1 MRYLPALLLLA
12 SCGAPP
18 SAQAP
23 ESGQEKRSVEM
34 SAEELEDRIRGGLLG
49 EIFGNLNGLP
59 HEMKYIAEPGRV
71 EHYTPSLPQGAWTDD
86 DTDIEWV
93 YLAEIQK
100 TGKLYVPPARIAEL
114 WRANMNT
121 GIWCANLYAR
131 QLLDLGVEPPLCGRI
146 AINPWSVFNISAQF
160 VCESFGLISPGMP
173 QTAARIGIHYTHFAV
188 DGEPIQTTQLFTAMI
203 ATAYVEK
210 DMEKIV
216 RAGLAAVDPKSAI
229 HPIVTDVL
237 GWWKENP
244 KDWRETRRRIKEK
257 YTHHGGG
264 MSDKN
269 GYELNT
275 AAVIGALLHGGG
287 DDLKE
292 ILRLAFNFGWDSDC
306 NAAICGAIVG
316 VQRGKKWID
325 EQGWE
330 IKDVYKN
337 TCRDQMPRDET
348 ITGYGDKMIA
358 AARMNI
364 LANGG
369 SERTVE
375 GRKVYRIALEAPA
388 NVEPLPSPLDRSEEL
403 RGDLLPRVEK
413 DLAGAPK
420 DRARA
425 AYLAICLGEGPRLRK
440 ERPEEWKSALEEL
453 KKFPNVLRQIYDA
466 PQPQGARIQAAAR
479 AEGLEKPGK

>member
-1 MRYLPALLLLA
+1 MSPALALLLLVSCSAPAA
-12 SCGAPP
+12 S
-18 SAQAP
+18 
-23 ESGQEKRSVEM
+23 QEKPTAEM
-34 SAEELEDRIRGGLLG
+34 SREELEDRIRGGLLG

-59 HEMKYIAEPGRV
+59 HEMKYIAEPGKV
-71 EHYTPSLPQGAWTDD
+71 ETYTPSLPKGAWTDD

-93 YLAEIQK
+93 YLIEMQK
-100 TGKLYVPPARIAEL
+100 TGELYLPPKRIAEL
-114 WRANMNT
+114 WRANMNS

-131 QLLDLGVEPPLCGRI
+131 QLLDLGIDPPACGRI

-160 VCESFGLISPGMP
+160 VSEAFGLISPGMP
-173 QTAARIGIHYTHFAV
+173 RSAAKIGIHYTHYAV

-203 ATAYVEK
+203 ATAFFEK
-210 DMEKIV
+210 DLEKIV

-237 GWWKENP
+237 TWWKENP
-244 KDWRETRRRIKEK
+244 KEWRETRRRIKEK

-264 MSDKN
+264 ESDRN

-292 ILRLAFNFGWDSDC
+292 VLRLAFNFGWDADC

-325 EQGWE
+325 AQGWE

-337 TCRDQMPRDET
+337 TCRDQMPKDET
-348 ITGYGDKMIA
+348 ITGYGDKLIA
-358 AARMNI
+358 AARTNI

-369 SERTVE
+369 QERVVE
-375 GRKVYRIALEAPA
+375 GKKVYRINLEAPA
-388 NVEPLPSPLDRSEEL
+388 NVEPLPSPIDRLEEL
-403 RGDLLPRVEK
+403 RQDLLPKIEK
-413 DLAGAPK
+413 DLSGGPR

-425 AYLAICLGEGPRLRK
+425 AYLAMALGEAERLRK
-440 ERPEEWKSALEEL
+440 ERPDDWKLALEEL
-453 KKFPNVLRQIYDA
+453 KKFPKVLRQIYDA
-466 PQPQGARIQAAAR
+466 PQPQGTRIQAAAR

>member
-1 MRYLPALLLLA
+1 MKILPAFLLLV
-12 SCGAPP
+12 SCAAPAVP
-18 SAQAP
+18 
-23 ESGQEKRSVEM
+23 QEKRVVEL
-34 SAEELEDRIRGGLLG
+34 SSEELEDRIRGGLLG
-49 EIFGNLNGLP
+49 QIFGNLNGLP
-59 HEMKYIAEPGRV
+59 HEMKYIGEPGKV
-71 EHYTPSLPQGAWTDD
+71 ETYRPSLPKGAWTDD

-93 YLAEIQK
+93 YLAEMQK
-100 TGKLYVPPARIAEL
+100 TGTLTVPPARIAEL

-131 QLLDLGVEPPLCGRI
+131 QLLDLGIEPPLCGRI

-160 VCESFGLISPGMP
+160 VSEAFGLISPGMP
-173 QTAARIGIHYTHFAV
+173 GAAARIGIHYTHYAV

-203 ATAYVEK
+203 ATAFFEK
-210 DMEKIV
+210 DMETIV

-237 GWWKENP
+237 SWWKEHP
-244 KDWRETRRRIKEK
+244 KDWLQTRKRIKEK

-264 MSDKN
+264 ESDRN

-287 DDLKE
+287 DDLPE
-292 ILRLAFNFGWDSDC
+292 VLRLAFNFGWDADC

-316 VQRGKKWID
+316 VRRGKAWID
-325 EQGWE
+325 AQGWE

-337 TCRDQMPRDET
+337 TCRDQMPKDET
-348 ITGYGDKMIA
+348 ITGYGDKLIA
-358 AARMNI
+358 AAKANI

-369 SERTVE
+369 RE
-375 GRKVYRIALEAPA
+375 KVANGKTRYLIAIQEPE
-388 NVEPLPSPLDRSEEL
+388 NVEPLPAPLDRLEEL
-403 RGDLLPRVEK
+403 KKDLLPRIGK
-413 DLAGAPK
+413 DLSGAGK

-425 AYLAICLGEGPRLRK
+425 AYLALALGEGERLRK
-440 ERPEEWKSALEEL
+440 ERPEDWKLAIEEL
-453 KKFPNVLRQIYDA
+453 KKFPKVLRQIYDA

-479 AEGLEKPGK
+479 AEGLEKPAK

>member
-1 MRYLPALLLLA
+1 MSPALALLLLA
-12 SCGAPP
+12 SCSAPVA
-18 SAQAP
+18 S
-23 ESGQEKRSVEM
+23 QEKPAVEM

-59 HEMKYIAEPGRV
+59 HEMKYIGEPGKV
-71 EHYTPSLPQGAWTDD
+71 ETYTPSLPKGAWTDD

-93 YLAEIQK
+93 YLIEMQR
-100 TGKLYVPPARIAEL
+100 TGELYLPPKRIAEL
-114 WRANMNT
+114 WRANMNS

-131 QLLDLGVEPPLCGRI
+131 QLLDLGIDPPLCGRI
-146 AINPWSVFNISAQF
+146 AVNPWSVFNISAQF
-160 VCESFGLISPGMP
+160 VSEAFGLISPGMP
-173 QTAARIGIHYTHFAV
+173 HSAAKIGIHYTHYAV

-203 ATAYVEK
+203 ATSFFEK

-237 GWWKENP
+237 TWWRENP
-244 KDWRETRRRIKEK
+244 REWRETRRRIKEK

-264 MSDKN
+264 ESDRN

-292 ILRLAFNFGWDSDC
+292 VLRLAFNFGWDADC
-306 NAAICGAIVG
+306 NAAICGTIVG

-325 EQGWE
+325 AQGWE
-330 IKDVYKN
+330 IQDVYKN
-337 TCRDQMPRDET
+337 TCRDQMPKDET
-348 ITGYGDKMIA
+348 ITRYGDRLIA
-358 AARMNI
+358 AARANI
-364 LANGG
+364 LSNGG
-369 SERTVE
+369 QERVVE
-375 GRKVYRIALEAPA
+375 GRKVYRIILEAPA
-388 NVEPLPSPLDRSEEL
+388 NVEPLPSPIDRLEEL
-403 RGDLLPRVEK
+403 RKDLLPKIEK
-413 DLAGAPK
+413 DLSGGPQ

-425 AYLAICLGEGPRLRK
+425 AYLAMALGEAERLRK
-440 ERPEEWKSALEEL
+440 ERRDDWKLALEEL
-453 KKFPNVLRQIYDA
+453 KKFPKVLRQIYDA

>member
-1 MRYLPALLLLA
+1 MSCALAVLFLA
-12 SCGAPP
+12 SSAAP
-18 SAQAP
+18 AVF
-23 ESGQEKRSVEM
+23 QEKPAAEI

-59 HEMKYIAEPGRV
+59 HEMKYIAEPGNV
-71 EHYTPSLPQGAWTDD
+71 ESYTPSLPKGAWTDD

-93 YLAEIQK
+93 YLWEMQR
-100 TGKLYVPPARIAEL
+100 TGELYIPERRIGEL
-114 WRANMNT
+114 WRANMNS

-131 QLLDLGVEPPLCGRI
+131 QLLDLGIDPPICGRI

-160 VCESFGLISPGMP
+160 VSESFGLISPGMP
-173 QTAARIGIHYTHFAV
+173 RSAAKLGIHYTHFAV

-203 ATAYVEK
+203 ATAFFEK
-210 DMEKIV
+210 DAEKIV

-237 GWWKENP
+237 RWWKENP
-244 KDWRETRRRIKEK
+244 KDWKETRHRIKEK

-264 MSDKN
+264 MSDRN

-292 ILRLAFNFGWDSDC
+292 VLRLAFNFGWDSDC

-316 VQRGKKWID
+316 VQQGKKWID
-325 EQGWE
+325 AQGWE
-330 IKDVYKN
+330 IQDVYKN
-337 TCRDQMPRDET
+337 TCRDQMPKDET
-348 ITGYGDKMIA
+348 ITGYGDKLIA
-358 AARMNI
+358 AARLNI

-369 SERTVE
+369 REQAV
-375 GRKVYRIALEAPA
+375 GGKKGYRIRLEAPA
-388 NVEPLPSPLDRSEEL
+388 NVEPLPSPPDRLDEL
-403 RGDLLPRVEK
+403 RKELLPKVAQ
-413 DLAGAPK
+413 DLSGAPK

-425 AYLAICLGEGPRLRK
+425 AYLAICLGEAERLGK
-440 ERPEEWKSALEEL
+440 ERPEDWKNALVEL

-479 AEGLEKPGK
+479 TEGLEKPGK